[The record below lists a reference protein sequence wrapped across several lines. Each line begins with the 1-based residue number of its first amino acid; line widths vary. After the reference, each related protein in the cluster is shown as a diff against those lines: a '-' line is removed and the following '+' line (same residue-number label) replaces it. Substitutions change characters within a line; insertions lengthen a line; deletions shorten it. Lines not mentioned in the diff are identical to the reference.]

1 MTFLLKAQILSHC
14 IKTTDLELPCAM
26 INCFRPSTVI
36 PRLRIPLTVG
46 KRGSSHPSTKPSFT
60 NHVSFR
66 LDRTVWVIFKR
77 EYSQMCGLRSPRAS
91 SIQKNWESLSRYSI
105 VRSVCVT
112 FSMESTIGQAKS
124 YVGYTLTEKEF
135 KNSGHYYGLI
145 CVITDIS

>member
-26 INCFRPSTVI
+26 MNCFKPSTVI

-66 LDRTVWVIFKR
+66 LDRTVWVIFRR
-77 EYSQMCGLRSPRAS
+77 EYSQICGLRSPSAF
-91 SIQKNWESLSRYSI
+91 SIQKNWGSLSRYSI
-105 VRSVCVT
+105 VRNVWVT
-112 FSMESTIGQAKS
+112 FSIESTIGQAKS
-124 YVGYTLTEKEF
+124 YVGYTLRGTEF
-135 KNSGHYYGLI
+135 KNSDHYYN
-145 CVITDIS
+145 VIYWS